1 MKKNGMIRL
10 DNSAIGVRMKMGCE
24 ASVYLTLTDT
34 HRQCS
39 LLQGLCGNYNNDY
52 KDDFQ
57 ALSGKVMK
65 DSDSFANSYL
75 IKTTK
80 AVCKPT
86 FGIPDFCNGT
96 QMKMAAAQKCSY
108 LQSNVF
114 KKCQQL
120 IDTERW
126 VKLCQNEIC
135 SAQTSQQ
142 EKQMCKVFESYSEDC
157 REEGVV
163 IQWRRKDVCPKT
175 CPAGFIYTECTT
187 ACEPTCSRLYSFVPD
202 ECYKSCSPGCQCK
215 PGTIRDGDKC
225 VLPKDCSCV
234 YKDKRMPAGST
245 VQMDCNKC
253 VCKLG
258 RWECTEQRCP
268 SKCTVSDRALYKTFD
283 GTEFRI
289 EPAACKYTL
298 IEPQPNIVDERTRL
312 KIEAVYESCGGTMVA
327 DKNCLKGF
335 TIQSAKMSVE
345 ISDVTA
351 VVNSD
356 VVKSFPFI
364 DADIYIKQV
373 SSEFFFIHMK
383 YLDILYKP
391 KSQISITVDPVFA
404 SKNFEKAQTLCN
416 IIKDTKVFGQ
426 CYEVVNYQPYFDRC
440 LHETCLKSASGP
452 NTPFCNI
459 LSEYAKKC
467 ADNGKFIKWYESQEL
482 SNLCPFQC
490 DVGKS
495 EVYSVCHSL
504 KSSHCSDFTTIK
516 GKCQEECIPGCGCP
530 KNMHYDSTGNCVPLA
545 DCSCYDK
552 KQPSKTFKS
561 GQMLRKACSKCTC
574 SNAEWDCEKKS
585 CDEIICPKYQI
596 YITKTAICQK
606 TCANFDQMM
615 KCEEKDKVIDECGCP
630 EGKVMSHN
638 GRCVEKDECPCRYDN
653 KWYKPGHKI
662 KIGCKELICRKNV
675 WVTVSKSDC
684 AATCW
689 AAGDPHYQTLDGKS
703 YTFMGNCMY
712 VLSRSLDKT
721 FSIITKNVKCG
732 LSSVTCTKAIE
743 VAIKKQKIFMTRGV
757 GLKVNENLINQT
769 FAKFQDIIISRSG
782 FFYHIFTNIGLVIQW
797 DGATRVYVHVS
808 PVWMGKVEGLC
819 GNYDGN
825 AENDFRGPDNAVR
838 NLASDFGHS
847 WRLQDCMAVPQTK
860 PSDEKIFCNSPERKM
875 WAQSACNPIRRGPLF
890 ERCRQATGDKYKTYY
905 DDCVQ
910 DACGC
915 DTGGDCECLCAAI
928 SNFADM
934 CSRHNIYIK
943 WRSQELCPIQ
953 CEENFRYSTCGSP
966 CPQTCRNIGDEPE
979 PYCKTTKC
987 IEGCF
992 CAPGFIRDGK
1002 KCVPAIECPCY
1013 MNGLRYSPGTKL
1025 NMNCKECVCSV
1036 GKFQCTKIK
1045 DCPKKCQ
1052 PGEFRCAMG
1061 ECIANKYK
1069 CDKTIDCRDGSDEL
1083 NCNYTCKPGEFECG
1097 DGNCIPLS
1105 KKCNGLPDCVLGSD
1119 ETNCNVTC
1127 HNTQFT
1133 CKNKK
1138 CIPKSFKCDGHVDC
1152 GIDDN
1157 SDETSC
1163 PTERCNAREFTCSM
1177 SGNCIPI
1184 TKKCDGHDDCGD
1196 ASDEIGC
1203 TCTCKDQF
1211 TCGSCD
1217 CIPKE
1222 KQCDGKIDC
1231 SDGSDE
1237 KCACSVD
1244 EFTCN
1249 NKQCIDSKLKCNDK
1263 KDCTDGSDELYCKI
1277 STLPPLSFENFEDEV
1292 TGHQSKDESV
1302 HSFTTTATTLVT
1314 TTSPATTIPSVPTTT
1329 GPESTTE
1336 TRTPSP
1342 KTTIPSTTG
1351 APCDAITLDYNS
1363 AEVLITTSS
1372 SITPPRDVLKG
1383 SYKNWVAKSEP
1394 NSWLEISFQT
1404 KYDVTVLGIG
1414 FVLDNALSFQLDYVK
1429 ENDIVVDTKV
1439 KKGIQGQE
1447 NILFSTPDGTKVR
1460 TLKLKISPIPQRN
1473 LIVDNL
1479 FLKICNMPFDLIQ
1492 STTTIPMTTSSCTI
1506 FGKMLC
1512 RDSVTCATICDGQVE
1527 CSDGS
1532 DEKGCKTTVPTTA
1545 PTTDVVAVACSI
1557 ALLCGIQIS
1566 QKHFWN
1572 SFLQCQFTLLLMT
1585 GLTFLAT
1592 CYNRRHLVIF
1602 DTSSLPQLL
1611 KISLFVRHK
1620 FRTTSLSTRDKVRF
1634 KATLDLPLSALDRT
1648 GIGDCT
1654 NFFTLR

>member
-1 MKKNGMIRL
+1 MATKTHLGLLAWICCGYIAFMTTSAQDLRGRFCPTKANVMVNVTEKCGKFIDLVRKGYNLDKKASNLSAISESDLMYRIQKWSQDIQTSPDCLFSRRTVGESNGCCSGWSGVKCLIPVCNPACKNGGSCVRPDVCSCLKGYSGYRCGEILKSVTAEMKYCYKGKKCYGENPRNMENRLMQAKDCCFGNGTRGNSWGSSRSCDVCPQSENVTLDQSALNKVTKKIMNVGFATCRVYGIYSYRTFDGSNYDFGGTCRYTLASEGKNWYVEIESYNCSSFTTCRKFGIGEEGVDKSLFHSVVTCLVITTDLRVVVECSTGVTIMKKNGMIRL

-1277 STLPPLSFENFEDEV
+1277 
-1292 TGHQSKDESV
+1292 
-1302 HSFTTTATTLVT
+1302 
-1314 TTSPATTIPSVPTTT
+1314 
-1329 GPESTTE
+1329 
-1336 TRTPSP
+1336 
-1342 KTTIPSTTG
+1342 
-1351 APCDAITLDYNS
+1351 
-1363 AEVLITTSS
+1363 
-1372 SITPPRDVLKG
+1372 
-1383 SYKNWVAKSEP
+1383 
-1394 NSWLEISFQT
+1394 
-1404 KYDVTVLGIG
+1404 
-1414 FVLDNALSFQLDYVK
+1414 
-1429 ENDIVVDTKV
+1429 
-1439 KKGIQGQE
+1439 
-1447 NILFSTPDGTKVR
+1447 
-1460 TLKLKISPIPQRN
+1460 
-1473 LIVDNL
+1473 
-1479 FLKICNMPFDLIQ
+1479 
-1492 STTTIPMTTSSCTI
+1492 
-1506 FGKMLC
+1506 
-1512 RDSVTCATICDGQVE
+1512 
-1527 CSDGS
+1527 
-1532 DEKGCKTTVPTTA
+1532 
-1545 PTTDVVAVACSI
+1545 
-1557 ALLCGIQIS
+1557 
-1566 QKHFWN
+1566 
-1572 SFLQCQFTLLLMT
+1572 
-1585 GLTFLAT
+1585 
-1592 CYNRRHLVIF
+1592 
-1602 DTSSLPQLL
+1602 
-1611 KISLFVRHK
+1611 
-1620 FRTTSLSTRDKVRF
+1620 
-1634 KATLDLPLSALDRT
+1634 
-1648 GIGDCT
+1648 
-1654 NFFTLR
+1654 